1 MPCHGNAVD
10 ASRVH
15 LIYVFLLV
23 RDRWQ
28 TQPALAAFSWKWV
41 GMLFWN
47 AVYLQCLIKLFYMM
61 LYVDISYQFGH
72 LHYTQML
79 IQGSHVKCEMTD

>member
-1 MPCHGNAVD
+1 MGMQWMHPA
-10 ASRVH
+10 VH

-47 AVYLQCLIKLFYMM
+47 ALYLQCMI
-61 LYVDISYQFGH
+61 
-72 LHYTQML
+72 
-79 IQGSHVKCEMTD
+79 